1 MSKINKIR
9 IINLNYNNNMKIDD
23 EIFYLDGDNTLF
35 NLRNGG
41 GKSVIL
47 QMVIAP
53 FVNRRYR
60 TLNDRTFDSYFT
72 SSTPTYI
79 MVEWK
84 LDDGAGYLL
93 TGMMVRKKERT
104 SDEDSKEKLDIINFV
119 HEYRLKNP
127 YDINRIPIIE
137 EKVDSRLIKSFINS
151 KKLFEDLKKD
161 RNLKFNYYDM
171 NNSVATRSY
180 FNKLQ
185 EYKINY
191 KEWETIIRK
200 INLKESG
207 LSELFVNAKDS
218 DGLVKE
224 WFLPAVENKLNKDED
239 RIKNYVE
246 LVNSYIKQYKDNKSK
261 IDRKEKIELFNELAK
276 ELLEISDNFILT
288 IDKRKNI
295 ENTIANIIVFL
306 KESYENKINEEL
318 KLEKFI
324 DTLKKEINEL
334 SYEKESIDIY
344 NKENEVKELE
354 LQLTQLNTV
363 VNKSEVEIKNLN
375 RKLNILECA
384 KLHREYQNRSK
395 ELQQLEVELRILSEK
410 NKDNEPKINNL
421 GFTIKG
427 VFNEKLNKVKEIL
440 RNKQNQ
446 KNSIIN
452 HKEIEEKNYQIIEV
466 V

>member
-41 GKSVIL
+41 GKSVIV

-344 NKENEVKELE
+344 I
-354 LQLTQLNTV
+354 
-363 VNKSEVEIKNLN
+363 IK
-375 RKLNILECA
+375 KM
-384 KLHREYQNRSK
+384 K
-395 ELQQLEVELRILSEK
+395 
-410 NKDNEPKINNL
+410 
-421 GFTIKG
+421 
-427 VFNEKLNKVKEIL
+427 
-440 RNKQNQ
+440 
-446 KNSIIN
+446 
-452 HKEIEEKNYQIIEV
+452 
-466 V
+466 

>member
-41 GKSVIL
+41 GKSVIV

-191 KEWETIIRK
+191 KEWETIIKK
-200 INLKESG
+200 INLK
-207 LSELFVNAKDS
+207 
-218 DGLVKE
+218 
-224 WFLPAVENKLNKDED
+224 
-239 RIKNYVE
+239 
-246 LVNSYIKQYKDNKSK
+246 
-261 IDRKEKIELFNELAK
+261 
-276 ELLEISDNFILT
+276 FIL
-288 IDKRKNI
+288 
-295 ENTIANIIVFL
+295 VF
-306 KESYENKINEEL
+306 
-318 KLEKFI
+318 
-324 DTLKKEINEL
+324 
-334 SYEKESIDIY
+334 
-344 NKENEVKELE
+344 
-354 LQLTQLNTV
+354 
-363 VNKSEVEIKNLN
+363 
-375 RKLNILECA
+375 
-384 KLHREYQNRSK
+384 
-395 ELQQLEVELRILSEK
+395 
-410 NKDNEPKINNL
+410 
-421 GFTIKG
+421 
-427 VFNEKLNKVKEIL
+427 
-440 RNKQNQ
+440 
-446 KNSIIN
+446 
-452 HKEIEEKNYQIIEV
+452 
-466 V
+466 

>member
-41 GKSVIL
+41 GKSVIV

-180 FNKLQ
+180 FNKL
-185 EYKINY
+185 
-191 KEWETIIRK
+191 
-200 INLKESG
+200 
-207 LSELFVNAKDS
+207 
-218 DGLVKE
+218 
-224 WFLPAVENKLNKDED
+224 
-239 RIKNYVE
+239 
-246 LVNSYIKQYKDNKSK
+246 
-261 IDRKEKIELFNELAK
+261 
-276 ELLEISDNFILT
+276 
-288 IDKRKNI
+288 
-295 ENTIANIIVFL
+295 
-306 KESYENKINEEL
+306 
-318 KLEKFI
+318 
-324 DTLKKEINEL
+324 
-334 SYEKESIDIY
+334 
-344 NKENEVKELE
+344 
-354 LQLTQLNTV
+354 
-363 VNKSEVEIKNLN
+363 
-375 RKLNILECA
+375 
-384 KLHREYQNRSK
+384 
-395 ELQQLEVELRILSEK
+395 
-410 NKDNEPKINNL
+410 
-421 GFTIKG
+421 
-427 VFNEKLNKVKEIL
+427 
-440 RNKQNQ
+440 
-446 KNSIIN
+446 
-452 HKEIEEKNYQIIEV
+452 
-466 V
+466 